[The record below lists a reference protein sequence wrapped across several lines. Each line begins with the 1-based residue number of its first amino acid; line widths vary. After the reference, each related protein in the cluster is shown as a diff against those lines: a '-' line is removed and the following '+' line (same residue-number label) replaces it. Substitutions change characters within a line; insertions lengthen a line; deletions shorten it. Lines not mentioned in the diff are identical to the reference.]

1 LRHAEKGKKTEKLP
15 EKGQK
20 GISSSYSPRGA
31 RQEHQVKTVILYLIA
46 LTGIMIASWQIQ
58 EIHLGWGYT
67 LGIAGL
73 LVAFFVAVNALT
85 KDSRK

>member
-1 LRHAEKGKKTEKLP
+1 MKTL
-15 EKGQK
+15 
-20 GISSSYSPRGA
+20 
-31 RQEHQVKTVILYLIA
+31 ILYIIA
-46 LTGIMIASWQIQ
+46 LTGIMFASWQIQ

-73 LVAFFVAVNALT
+73 LVAFFVAINSLT

>member
-1 LRHAEKGKKTEKLP
+1 MKTM
-15 EKGQK
+15 
-20 GISSSYSPRGA
+20 
-31 RQEHQVKTVILYLIA
+31 ILYLIS
-46 LTGIMIASWQIQ
+46 LTGILLASWHIQ

-67 LGIAGL
+67 LGILGL